1 MSGWGIRFEGRAGG
15 FVLFLLI
22 SLFFGSV
29 LSGADIKGSVF
40 LRDSE
45 LSVQGAV
52 VEIEGTEARE
62 VTGRDGRFELSGLEV
77 GTYDVRVSFTG
88 YETVTRSVELAE
100 PSTVADLEIGLS
112 AGAFFEMD
120 AMTVSVDTAF
130 ARAQN
135 IRKESSGLTEVVSSD
150 ELGEFVD
157 TNVAEAL
164 SRVVGVTVEESQGE
178 GNFVNIRGLRSN
190 YNPVTVDGTAVAT
203 PEEDGRSVGL
213 NIVSTDQL
221 ERIEVNKIWLPTE
234 SANTLGGSVNLV
246 TRSALD
252 RGRTFAS
259 VSGEYGRYLASEE
272 DSNKQDV
279 VFGTVIE
286 RENWPK
292 IGIQI
297 SANRSLEN
305 RASETLDN
313 DGFETE
319 LNDMRLVGDPSGFVI
334 DDIAL
339 EDFKIERERTGFGGT
354 IEFQLTED
362 TRIGLSGNANF
373 VSDDEIR
380 QETEFNFSD
389 RYDGQRTLNQTVIDR
404 AAVLGV
410 TLETPN
416 VGDDLFFNDAVAI
429 GEIAYDPATRL
440 YTRYPSSVSPDK
452 SWRRTETDDEITNFQ
467 LRGETVL
474 PLDIG
479 LEAVGYLSE
488 ASKEFTRRAVALDSD
503 RVGAIAIIDPDDGY
517 SPIIQPGPG
526 LAVDDPTQ
534 YRLSAEDGSA
544 SEDTFKSEETRM
556 GLQLD
561 FKHEI
566 KVFGD
571 WLVENFFGY
580 SGDFR
585 EKTFEFDPK
594 SYEQFTDPNLE
605 LTLADPIFFGG
616 DDLGDFF
623 EDHDQSYA
631 FGPYF
636 ADNRVEELFES
647 TGAVELERTPDDE
660 SSDFFDAFIE
670 NYEAKEDIQALY
682 FMQRLGIADWE
693 VTYGLRFEHTANEF
707 QNREILTENDSIPAF
722 ISPGLWKFLE
732 PDQFSQEATTER
744 DYSHLL
750 PALSVRK
757 RMFEDRF
764 QIRAAVN
771 QTIARPDF
779 DDLVPREIPGI
790 SGSDYSNSVRLANLD
805 LEATES
811 INYDLIFDYFSEDLG
826 FYSIG
831 FFYKALDGVIFT
843 ESRTVDA
850 GDPLATRLASIYR
863 SDFDGSAKN
872 PWSVS
877 RRANTGEGFVYGIEA
892 SGRRGFDDLL
902 PNWMHGLGVEGNFSI
917 NESGVDLLLEERFG
931 EEVPLFNQSDEFGN
945 LSLFYERAGF
955 FGRVS
960 LQYRSDYLISVLG
973 GDEVNTITDPNGF
986 DLPADSLDVYEDE
999 SLEVDL
1005 TLRYRFENG
1014 LSLFLE
1020 AQNVFNEPRR
1030 RYRGNDSRIESVR
1043 YTDASY
1049 FVGAKYL
1056 F

>member
-1 MSGWGIRFEGRAGG
+1 MGINMRHTERKKRIPVIAVLALLLGSGSLGAAEISGLVFLQDSELPVEGAVISIKDRDVRVVSDRSGSFRLRDLPPGEYQLEIAYSGYDTQRRS
-15 FVLFLLI
+15 VLI
-22 SLFFGSV
+22 EEERDAPSLEVG
-29 LSGADIKGSVF
+29 LSGA
-40 LRDSE
+40 
-45 LSVQGAV
+45 
-52 VEIEGTEARE
+52 
-62 VTGRDGRFELSGLEV
+62 
-77 GTYDVRVSFTG
+77 TY
-88 YETVTRSVELAE
+88 
-100 PSTVADLEIGLS
+100 
-112 AGAFFEMD
+112 FEMD
-120 AMTVSVDTAF
+120 ELDISVETAF

-135 IRKESSGLTEVVSSD
+135 IRRESSGLTEVVSSD

-213 NIVSTDQL
+213 NIVATDQL

-259 VSGEYGRYLASEE
+259 VSAEYGRYLAS
-272 DSNKQDV
+272 DDYSDKQDV

-292 IGIQI
+292 IGLQI

-339 EDFKIERERTGFGGT
+339 EDFKIERERTGFGVT
-354 IEFQLTED
+354 VEFQLTED
-362 TRIGLSGNANF
+362 TRIGFSGNANF
-373 VSDDEIR
+373 VSDEEIR

-389 RYDGQRTLNQTVIDR
+389 RYDGQRTLNQTVLDR
-404 AAVLGV
+404 AAALGV
-410 TLETPN
+410 TLETEN
-416 VGDDLFFNDAVAI
+416 VGDDLAFNDAVAI
-429 GEIAYDPATRL
+429 GEIAHDPRTRL

-452 SWRRTETDDEITNFQ
+452 SWRRTVTDDEITNWQ

-474 PLDIG
+474 PLDIE

-503 RVGAIAIIDPDDGY
+503 RVGAIAIIDPDNGY

-544 SEDTFKSEETRM
+544 SEDRFKSEETRM

-561 FKHEI
+561 LRHETRL
-566 KVFGD
+566 FGD
-571 WLVENFFGY
+571 WLLENFLGY

-594 SYEQFTDPNLE
+594 SFDEFTDPDLE

-616 DDLGDFF
+616 DRLGGFF
-623 EDHDQSYA
+623 EDHDRSYE

-636 ADNRVEELFES
+636 ADNRVEELFDS
-647 TGAVELERTPDDE
+647 RGAVELQRTPDDE
-660 SSDFFDAFIE
+660 SDDFFDAFVD
-670 NYEAKEDIQALY
+670 NYEANEDIQALY
-682 FMQRLGIADWE
+682 FMQRLEIADWE
-693 VTYGLRFEHTANEF
+693 VTYGLRYERTANEF
-707 QNREILTENDSIPAF
+707 QNREIITEDEAGFF

-732 PDQFSQEATTER
+732 PEDFSREATTER

-750 PALSVRK
+750 PAFSVRK
-757 RMFEDRF
+757 RMFGDKF

-790 SGSDYSNSVRLANLD
+790 SGSRYSNSVQLANLD

-811 INYDLIFDYFSEDLG
+811 TNYDLIFDYFPEELG

-850 GDPLATRLASIYR
+850 GDPLATRLASVYR

-872 PWSVS
+872 PWSIR
-877 RRANTGEGFVYGIEA
+877 RRANTGEGFVYGIEVSA
-892 SGRRGFDDLL
+892 RRGFDDFL
-902 PNWMHGLGVEGNFSI
+902 PDWLHGLGVEGNFSI

-945 LSLFYERAGF
+945 LSLFFERAGF

-960 LQYRSDYLISVLG
+960 FQYRSDYLISVLG
-973 GDEVNTITDPNGF
+973 GDEVNTITDPGKFN
-986 DLPADSLDVYEDE
+986 LPADSLDVYEDA
-999 SLEVDL
+999 SSEVDL

-1014 LSLFLE
+1014 LSFYLE
-1020 AQNVFNEPRR
+1020 ARNVLNEPRR
-1030 RYRGNDSRIESVR
+1030 RYRGDGSRIESVR

-1049 FVGAKYL
+1049 FVGVKYL

>member
-1 MSGWGIRFEGRAGG
+1 MGLTKIRKWIMSGAFLILGFASNLLHAGE
-15 FVLFLLI
+15 I
-22 SLFFGSV
+22 S
-29 LSGADIKGSVF
+29 GSVF
-40 LRDSE
+40 LQDSE
-45 LSVQGAV
+45 LAVEGAVISVQDRDLRV
-52 VEIEGTEARE
+52 VSD
-62 VTGRDGRFELSGLEV
+62 RDGNFRLPNLPPGEYQLEI
-77 GTYDVRVSFTG
+77 TYAG
-88 YETVTRSVELAE
+88 YETQRRSVVIGDESELS
-100 PSTVADLEIGLS
+100 PLKVGLS
-112 AGAFFEMD
+112 GGTFFEMD
-120 AMTVSVDTAF
+120 ALDISVETAF
-130 ARAQN
+130 TRAQN
-135 IRKESSGLTEVVSSD
+135 IRKDSNGLTEVVSSD
-150 ELGEFVD
+150 DLGEFVD

-259 VSGEYGRYLASEE
+259 VSVEYGQYLASENYS
-272 DSNKQDV
+272 DKQDI

-334 DDIAL
+334 DDLAL
-339 EDFKIERERTGFGGT
+339 EDFRIERERTGFGGT
-354 IEFQLTED
+354 IEFQITEE

-404 AAVLGV
+404 ATELGV
-410 TLETPN
+410 TLETEN
-416 VGDDLFFNDAVAI
+416 VGDDLAFNDAVAI

-440 YTRYPSSVSPDK
+440 YTLYPSSVSPDK
-452 SWRRTETDDEITNFQ
+452 SWRRTVTDDQINNWQ

-474 PLDIG
+474 PLNIE
-479 LEAVGYLSE
+479 LEAVGYWSE

-503 RVGAIAIIDPDDGY
+503 RVGAIAIVDPDNGY

-526 LAVDDPTQ
+526 LAVDDPNQ

-544 SEDTFKSEETRM
+544 SEDQFRSDETRM

-561 FKHEI
+561 LEHETRI
-566 KVFGD
+566 FEK
-571 WLVENFFGY
+571 WLLESFIGFAA
-580 SGDFR
+580 DFR
-585 EKTFEFDPK
+585 EKSFELQPK
-594 SYEQFTDPNLE
+594 SYEQFTDPELE
-605 LTLADPIFFGG
+605 LTLADSIFFGG
-616 DDLGDFF
+616 NNLGEFF
-623 EDHDQSYA
+623 EDHDRSYE
-631 FGPYF
+631 FGPFF
-636 ADNRVEELFES
+636 ADNRVEELFDSQGE
-647 TGAVELERTPDDE
+647 VELQQTPDDE
-660 SSDFFDAFIE
+660 SDDFFDAFVD
-670 NYEAKEDIQALY
+670 NYEATEDIQAFY
-682 FMQRLGIADWE
+682 FMQRLEIADWDL
-693 VTYGLRFEHTANEF
+693 TYGLRYERTANEF
-707 QNREILTENDSIPAF
+707 QNREILTEGDAGFF

-732 PDQFSQEATTER
+732 PEDFSREASTER
-744 DYSHLL
+744 DYSHVL

-757 RMFEDRF
+757 RMLDDKF
-764 QIRAAVN
+764 QIRTAIN

-790 SGSDYSNSVRLANLD
+790 SGSQYSNSVQLANLD
-805 LEATES
+805 LKATES
-811 INYDLIFDYFSEDLG
+811 TNYDLIFDYFPDDFQ
-826 FYSIG
+826 FYSVGI
-831 FFYKALDGVIFT
+831 FYKALDGVIFT

-850 GDPLATRLASIYR
+850 GEPLATQLASVYR
-863 SDFDGSAKN
+863 SNFDGSAKN
-872 PWSVS
+872 PWSVR
-877 RRANTGEGFVYGIEA
+877 RRANTGEGYVYGLEVA
-892 SGRRGFDDLL
+892 ARRGFDDLL
-902 PNWMHGLGVEGNFSI
+902 PGWLQGFGMEGNFSI

-931 EEVPLFNQSDEFGN
+931 EEVPLFNQSDHFGN
-945 LSLFYERAGF
+945 FSFFYERAGF

-960 LQYRSDYLISVLG
+960 FQYRSDYLISVLG
-973 GDEVNTITDPNGF
+973 GDEVNTITDPDKF
-986 DLPADSLDVYEDE
+986 DLPPDSLDVYEDE
-999 SLEVDL
+999 SFEVDL
-1005 TLRYRFENG
+1005 TFRYRFENG

-1020 AQNVFNEPRR
+1020 AQNVLNEPRR
-1030 RYRGNDSRIESVR
+1030 RYRGTDSLIESVR

>member
-1 MSGWGIRFEGRAGG
+1 MKSHPKKSKEILLTAW
-15 FVLFLLI
+15 LLI
-22 SLFFGSV
+22 SLGLAPLRAGEIVGLVVLQDSELAVEGAVVTVQGSEEGAV
-29 LSGADIKGSVF
+29 SNSDGKFRLRNLAPGEYQVEVAYTGYEPQQRSVVLQDENDTASVTIGLSGA
-40 LRDSE
+40 
-45 LSVQGAV
+45 
-52 VEIEGTEARE
+52 T
-62 VTGRDGRFELSGLEV
+62 
-77 GTYDVRVSFTG
+77 
-88 YETVTRSVELAE
+88 
-100 PSTVADLEIGLS
+100 
-112 AGAFFEMD
+112 FFEMD
-120 AMTVSVDTAF
+120 ALDISVETAF
-130 ARAQN
+130 ARAQD
-135 IRKESSGLTEVVSSD
+135 IRRESSGLTEVVSSD

-213 NIVSTDQL
+213 NIVSTEQL

-246 TRSALD
+246 TRSALE

-297 SANRSLEN
+297 SANRSLQN

-354 IEFQLTED
+354 LEFQFTED
-362 TRIGLSGNANF
+362 TRIGISGNANF

-404 AAVLGV
+404 AAALGV
-410 TLETPN
+410 TLETQN
-416 VGDDLFFNDAVAI
+416 VGDDLAFNDAVAI

-452 SWRRTETDDEITNFQ
+452 SWRRTVTDDEITNFQ

-479 LEAVGYLSE
+479 LEAVGYVSE

-544 SEDTFKSEETRM
+544 SEDRFKSEETRM

-561 FKHEI
+561 LKHES
-566 KVFGD
+566 KLFGD
-571 WLVENFFGY
+571 VLMENFFGY

-594 SYEQFTDPNLE
+594 SYERFTDPDLE

-616 DDLGDFF
+616 SDLGGFF
-623 EDHDQSYA
+623 DDHDRSYA

-636 ADNRVEELFES
+636 ADDRVEELFSS
-647 TGAVELERTPDDE
+647 TGAVELQRTPDDE
-660 SSDFFDAFIE
+660 SDDFFDAFIE
-670 NYEAKEDIQALY
+670 NYEAKEAIQALY

-693 VTYGLRFEHTANEF
+693 VTYGLRYEHTANEF
-707 QNREILTENDSIPAF
+707 QNREILTESTAGFF
-722 ISPGLWKFLE
+722 ISPGLWKFLD
-732 PDQFSQEATTER
+732 PDDFSREATMER

-757 RMFEDRF
+757 RMFDDKF

-790 SGSDYSNSVRLANLD
+790 SGSQYSNSVQLANLD

-811 INYDLIFDYFSEDLG
+811 TNYDLIFDYFSEDLG

-850 GDPLATRLASIYR
+850 GDPLATQLASIYR

-877 RRANTGEGFVYGIEA
+877 RRANTGEGFVYGVEVSA
-892 SGRRGFDDLL
+892 RRGFDDFL
-902 PNWMHGLGVEGNFSI
+902 PGWMHGLGVEGNFSI
-917 NESGVDLLLEERFG
+917 NESGVDLLLEERLG

-945 LSLFYERAGF
+945 LSVYYERAGF
-955 FGRVS
+955 FARVS

-973 GDEVNTITDPNGF
+973 GDEVNTITNPNGF
-986 DLPADSLDVYEDE
+986 DLPADSLDVYEDA
-999 SLEVDL
+999 SFEVDL

-1020 AQNVFNEPRR
+1020 AQNVLNEPRR
-1030 RYRGNDSRIESVR
+1030 RYRGDDSRIESVR